1 MSRIIGLWV
10 ADKPKYQNE
19 LSDEISKTLQC
30 FKDNFDGWKSWLKA
44 SFYIF
49 HKSWEGLDYW
59 RTNKFLK
66 LVRFYLIEIYKY
78 LEERGWNLSV
88 NMTAARAAFL
98 NRFHIQDLKAF
109 NRIMLDDVL
118 SENIGNYIT
127 INQTMGLTTG
137 CLLVERSTGLI
148 LHIVQIFVEVLEDFE
163 DIPPKPLLI
172 VLDPFL
178 HVNFL

>member
-1 MSRIIGLWV
+1 
-10 ADKPKYQNE
+10 
-19 LSDEISKTLQC
+19 
-30 FKDNFDGWKSWLKA
+30 
-44 SFYIF
+44 
-49 HKSWEGLDYW
+49 
-59 RTNKFLK
+59 
-66 LVRFYLIEIYKY
+66 
-78 LEERGWNLSV
+78 
-88 NMTAARAAFL
+88 
-98 NRFHIQDLKAF
+98 
-109 NRIMLDDVL
+109 MLDDVL